1 LLNNPHVKI
10 VVAEINDILSSTCQ
24 LSLCSTLT
32 NNARPF
38 GIIEHVIT
46 SSKYRRSGL
55 SQKVIEKSLEFAWEF
70 NCYKVMLLSGE
81 NCAAAHNLY
90 EKIGFSQVLK
100 GARRCFSSYALR
112 MS

>member
-1 LLNNPHVKI
+1 MKI